1 MPNIVLRNQTRWPL
15 VFQVSSN
22 QGLSWAKLYSVPT
35 LQPAGVVMVDLDAGA
50 IVRGSLPSSDF
61 TYGDSSDSPYF
72 LVQFAVPSGL
82 PDGSILDVQDNLL
95 VDREPSPT
103 GTTSEFAQTHSS
115 NIPAANQLQAQYVGS
130 VGSTKSSENG
140 ALYYGLL
147 VLLIAIIAGIVCVA
161 VCTLMKHE

>member
-22 QGLSWAKLYSVPT
+22 QGRAWAKLYSVPT
-35 LQPAGVVMVDLDAGA
+35 LQPAGVIMVDLDAGA

-82 PDGSILDVQDNLL
+82 PDGSILDVNEDLL
-95 VDREPSPT
+95 VDRDPSPT
-103 GTTSEFAQTHSS
+103 CTTSEFAQTHSA
-115 NIPAANQLQAQYVGS
+115 NIPAANQLQAQYVGG
-130 VGSTKSSENG
+130 VKSTKSENG

-147 VLLIAIIAGIVCVA
+147 VLLIAIIAAIICVA